1 MTANTFPELDI
12 ANCVRLGNK
21 RAGASAKPQPGEIVI
36 DIDRVNPILGNPYV
50 LKNHRDD
57 VRRAEVIR
65 LYGEKYERDIEA
77 HGPMAVATEELAEM
91 VRAGKRL
98 ILMCWC
104 AGAPMNK
111 PCHGNLIIAQIA
123 RRLAFKCE

>member
-1 MTANTFPELDI
+1 MPENALREIDVTSH
-12 ANCVRLGNK
+12 VRLGNK
-21 RAGASAKPQPGEIVI
+21 RAGAAAKPEPGEIVI
-36 DIDRVNPILGNPYV
+36 DFDRTNPILGNPYV

-77 HGPMAVATEELAEM
+77 NGPMAVATEELAEM

-104 AGAPMNK
+104 GGAPMNK

>member
-1 MTANTFPELDI
+1 MPENVLREIDLTSR
-12 ANCVRLGNK
+12 VRLGNK
-21 RAGASAKPQPGEIVI
+21 RAGAAAKPEPGEIVI
-36 DIDRVNPILGNPYV
+36 DIDRANPILGNPYV

-91 VRAGKRL
+91 VRSGKRL

-104 AGAPMNK
+104 AAP
-111 PCHGNLIIAQIA
+111 L
-123 RRLAFKCE
+123 